1 MSLKVNSQMTIVMI
15 GKSRWKILRI
25 NGDLV
30 LKECRRFLSYL
41 LEMTMVMMMTIL
53 QISINASESSIDG
66 ENSKN
71 RTTSHTNSNSQVHGL
86 HAMLLLGSFTEPEE
100 GMTLYVMW
108 NWWERMPLVAVSLE
122 YMIACQCQVY
132 FLNAVL
138 PKDLLQNLDAQRC
151 DSLGCECSFPDGTSG
166 SNTGAIFRY

>member
-1 MSLKVNSQMTIVMI
+1 M
-15 GKSRWKILRI
+15 
-25 NGDLV
+25 DD
-30 LKECRRFLSYL
+30 E
-41 LEMTMVMMMTIL
+41 
-53 QISINASESSIDG
+53 
-66 ENSKN
+66 
-71 RTTSHTNSNSQVHGL
+71 VHGL

-138 PKDLLQNLDAQRC
+138 SKDLLQKQYRC
-151 DSLGCECSFPDGTSG
+151 NFSLLKVIEISIVAMPTSI
-166 SNTGAIFRY
+166 NPV